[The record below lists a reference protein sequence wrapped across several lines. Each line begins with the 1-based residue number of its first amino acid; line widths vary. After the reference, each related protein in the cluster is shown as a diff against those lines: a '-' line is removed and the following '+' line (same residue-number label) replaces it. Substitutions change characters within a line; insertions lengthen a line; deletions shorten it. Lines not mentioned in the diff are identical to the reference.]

1 LKAVAALWD
10 ICALR
15 LRIAREFCYTVGA
28 VINRGESLVRKTVL
42 NISAFLFAAAILA
55 GAAPAGAQGGPSGA
69 CDRTCLNAFVD
80 QYLDALVAHDPSRL
94 AVTKF
99 VKYTENGQ
107 HIELGDG
114 FWRTATGK
122 GAYKFYVD
130 DPQAGQV
137 GFEGTMQEAGRPV
150 IVALRLRI
158 ENQKIAEI
166 ETIVARGG
174 MAEGGAANLDKLGHP
189 RAGLAEEI
197 PPAERVS
204 RLELIKT
211 ANKYFSGME
220 KDDGKGDYSFFG
232 DDCNRLE
239 NGMQTTNNMTPMG
252 GTTSNGTP
260 RPAPSAKY
268 DPATN
273 PTTYSAGWSC
283 RDQFRSGLLHFVSW
297 IRDRRYPIVDEEH
310 GIVWAFGFF
319 DHQAGDTRNFETP
332 DGRAVTAGPT
342 TPFTWEIAEI
352 FKVRHAQL
360 HEIEAVLTQGPY
372 GMCSGWSGYEQC
384 RSDQPQW

>member
-1 LKAVAALWD
+1 M
-10 ICALR
+10 CASA
-15 LRIAREFCYTVGA
+15 IFF
-28 VINRGESLVRKTVL
+28 IVL
-42 NISAFLFAAAILA
+42 IFA
-55 GAAPAGAQGGPSGA
+55 GAASAGPQGGAAASS
-69 CDRTCLNAFVD
+69 CDRTCLNNFAD
-80 QYLDALVAHDPSRL
+80 QLVDALVAHDPSRL
-94 AVTKF
+94 PVTQW

-114 FWRTATGK
+114 FWRTAGGK
-122 GAYKFYVD
+122 GTYKFYVD
-130 DPQAGQV
+130 DPEAEQV
-137 GFEGTMQEAGRPV
+137 GLETVLQEVGHPV
-150 IVALRLRI
+150 LLALRLKI
-158 ENQKIAEI
+158 ENQKISEI
-166 ETIVARGG
+166 ETIIARGG
-174 MAEGGAANLDKLGHP
+174 LAETGATNLEKLGKP
-189 RAGLAEEI
+189 RAGFAETI

-252 GTTSNGTP
+252 GTTAGGQP
-260 RPAPSAKY
+260 RPAPSPKY
-268 DPATN
+268 DPSTN
-273 PTTYSAGWSC
+273 PTMYSAGWSC

-319 DHQAGDTRNFETP
+319 DHQAGDTRNFDTP
-332 DGRAVTAGPT
+332 TGQHVTAGPT

-352 FKVRHAQL
+352 FKVRHGQL
-360 HEIEAVLTQGPY
+360 HEIEAVLTQSPY
-372 GMCSGWSGYEQC
+372 GMCSGWSSYERC

>member
-1 LKAVAALWD
+1 M
-10 ICALR
+10 
-15 LRIAREFCYTVGA
+15 
-28 VINRGESLVRKTVL
+28 RKTILNVSVVAVFFSAVVL
-42 NISAFLFAAAILA
+42 MGTAPLS
-55 GAAPAGAQGGPSGA
+55 AAPAGPQGGAAPSF
-69 CDRTCLNAFVD
+69 CDRSCLNSFVD
-80 QYLDALVAHDPSRL
+80 QYVDALVAHDPSRL
-94 AVTKF
+94 PLTKF

-107 HIELGDG
+107 KLELGDG
-114 FWRTATGK
+114 FWRTASGK
-122 GAYKFYVD
+122 GTYKFYVD
-130 DPQAGQV
+130 DTEAGQV
-137 GFEGTMQEAGRPV
+137 GFEGTLQEAGHPV
-150 IVALRLRI
+150 LIALRLKI
-158 ENQKIAEI
+158 ENQKISEI
-166 ETIVARGG
+166 ETIVARGQ
-174 MAEGGAANLDKLGHP
+174 MAEGGAANLEKLGKP
-189 RAGLAEEI
+189 RAAFLEDI

-211 ANKYFSGME
+211 ANKYFSGMQQ
-220 KDDGKGDYSFFG
+220 DDGKGDYSFFG

-239 NGMQTTNNMTPMG
+239 NGMQTTNNMTPFG
-252 GTTSNGTP
+252 GMTSNGTP

-297 IRDRRYPIVDEEH
+297 IRDRRYMIVDQER
-310 GIVWAFGFF
+310 GIVWGFGFF

-332 DGRAVTAGPT
+332 DGRPVTAGPT

-352 FKVRHAQL
+352 FKVRHGQL

-372 GMCSGWSGYEQC
+372 GMCSGWSGYERC